1 MTQEFDMS
9 TYLGT
14 LKVMGRF
21 HNVGLPD
28 YDLPAMK
35 AQDFA
40 PNGSYIGASHIGN
53 HPEMVAMLEL
63 ASKQNIKSW
72 IETIPISA
80 EGCAKAVIG
89 VKENKVRYRY
99 TLTGFDEA
107 FGKRY

>member
-1 MTQEFDMS
+1 
-9 TYLGT
+9 
-14 LKVMGRF
+14 
-21 HNVGLPD
+21 
-28 YDLPAMK
+28 
-35 AQDFA
+35 
-40 PNGSYIGASHIGN
+40 
-53 HPEMVAMLEL
+53 MVAMLEL

-80 EGCAKAVIG
+80 EGCAKAVTG

>member
-1 MTQEFDMS
+1 
-9 TYLGT
+9 
-14 LKVMGRF
+14 
-21 HNVGLPD
+21 
-28 YDLPAMK
+28 MK

-53 HPEMVAMLEL
+53 RPEMVAMLEL

-72 IETIPISA
+72 IETMDIS
-80 EGCAKAVIG
+80 EENCAKAVTG

-99 TLTGFDEA
+99 TLTGFDKV